1 MNAKIYNNTNKSIIT
16 LIVLV
21 LTTLILS
28 NCILAD
34 EDVTTSVSETGSSSK
49 YETKVDRKTEGELS
63 DEDFRQVSLLTSQ
76 TLTHLNKAT
85 EKLIDDQTQMADSE
99 LKKAQTLLG
108 IIRELLPVTTVTT
121 VVMDSKGNEVYS
133 YVEKVQDDLVPI
145 FRNMVAVEV
154 INPILDVKKEQA
166 ALEGVRLADADLI
179 YTTVM
184 VDLKYLERKINRAK
198 TLLNEPEQALKQLTD
213 AQTNGI
219 KIRVDKKDNPLVAAQ
234 SALRLAERQVQEKK
248 FTGAKV
254 NLQQANIY
262 LETYRTLVGKAESNE
277 VKKLNDEIEEVSKE
291 LEKAGSDKKIR
302 GFWHK
307 VTNMFHREAGESKQ
321 SSKAKTDNKK

>member
-1 MNAKIYNNTNKSIIT
+1 MNSKIYNNSNKSIVT

-21 LTTLILS
+21 LTTLTLS
-28 NCILAD
+28 NCVLAK
-34 EDVTTSVSETGSSSK
+34 EKVTESLSETGSSKK

-76 TLTHLNKAT
+76 TLTHLNKAV
-85 EKLIDDQTQMADSE
+85 EELLDNQADMASSE
-99 LKKAQTLLG
+99 LKNAQTLLG

-121 VVMDSKGNEVYS
+121 VVKDSKGNEVYS

-154 INPILDVKKEQA
+154 ISPILDVKKEQA
-166 ALEGVRLADADLI
+166 ALEGVRLTDADLI
-179 YTTVM
+179 YTTVIA
-184 VDLKYLERKINRAK
+184 DLKYLERKINRAV
-198 TLLNEPEQALKQLTD
+198 TLIDEPEQALKQLTD
-213 AQTNGI
+213 AQTNGV
-219 KIRVDKKDNPLVAAQ
+219 KIRVNKSDHPLLAAQ

-248 FTGAKV
+248 YKGAKI

-262 LETYRTLVGKAESNE
+262 LETYRTLVGRAESDQ
-277 VKKLNDEIEEVSKE
+277 VKKLKDDIEKVSNK
-291 LEKAGSDKKIR
+291 LEEAGSAEEIR

-307 VTNMFHREAGESKQ
+307 VTSMFQRESGETKEVSE
-321 SSKAKTDNKK
+321 AKVSNEK